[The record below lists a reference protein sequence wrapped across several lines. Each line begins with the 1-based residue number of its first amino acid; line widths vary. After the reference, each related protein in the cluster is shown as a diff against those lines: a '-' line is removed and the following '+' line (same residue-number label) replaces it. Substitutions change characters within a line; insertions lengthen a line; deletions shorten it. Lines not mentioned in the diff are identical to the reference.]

1 MRGSRSSARLR
12 TVWEAVQMTKALKP
26 DVIAMDI
33 QMPLMDGF
41 EASREIMIDVPTPIV
56 IVSSHYDVR
65 QVAVSMQALSVGAL
79 AVMRSRLVPVIRTSP
94 RRPETF
100 CAPLSTM
107 SQVPVIRHARK
118 RDPIPQQSR
127 IRPASG
133 SVGPSRSQSQ
143 RAAPRHCAKCSNA
156 ARRPFL
162 RCS

>member
-1 MRGSRSSARLR
+1 
-12 TVWEAVQMTKALKP
+12 
-26 DVIAMDI
+26 MDI

-79 AVMRSRLVPVIRTSP
+79 AVHAKPLGPGDPNFASQTRDFLRT
-94 RRPETF
+94 
-100 CAPLSTM
+100 LSTM

-143 RAAPRHCAKCSNA
+143 RAAPRHCAKCSK
-156 ARRPFL
+156 RCPSTIPS